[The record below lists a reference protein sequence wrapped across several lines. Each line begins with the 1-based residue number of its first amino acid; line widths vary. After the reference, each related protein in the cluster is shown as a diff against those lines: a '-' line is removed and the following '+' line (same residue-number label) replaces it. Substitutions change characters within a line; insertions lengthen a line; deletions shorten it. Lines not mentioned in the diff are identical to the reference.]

1 MSGARSAGWK
11 GAPLALF
18 AILLSGWVAG
28 RAVLW
33 EAPFA
38 SELPRL
44 VIANAL
50 PPAPGERA
58 PLHGPTQRQ
67 PIRDERA
74 DLVQRPA
81 RPGGNASQR
90 VAAAG
95 RSTPAMLAQG
105 AGAVTPAPPPVPVSP
120 ITPGLRP
127 SPPREGI
134 TARPKR
140 WSLDAWGFWRQGSD
154 AAPIAQSRVP
164 IYGASQIGAIAQY
177 RLAPSKGSDPRAYA
191 RAYRAMV
198 PRGESE
204 LALGASLRPL
214 ARLPVRAFAEVRYT
228 DAEILTEWR
237 PALFVVS
244 ELPPQPLP
252 GGFQL
257 EAYGQAG
264 WVGGEF
270 ATGFADGQ
278 VVAVR
283 EVTRFAPFGGTALR
297 LSAGAGAWGGIQRD
311 ASRVDVGP
319 SVRFEWTMGR
329 VPARLSVDWREQV
342 SGDAAPQSGL
352 AATLAT
358 GF

>member
-1 MSGARSAGWK
+1 MAQVDERDSPSAVAPSFPLPSALHGGQEQLLRGLRPAPRVVGAVGREAEAISDPLRSAPP
-11 GAPLALF
+11 GAA
-18 AILLSGWVAG
+18 
-28 RAVLW
+28 
-33 EAPFA
+33 
-38 SELPRL
+38 
-44 VIANAL
+44 
-50 PPAPGERA
+50 
-58 PLHGPTQRQ
+58 
-67 PIRDERA
+67 
-74 DLVQRPA
+74 
-81 RPGGNASQR
+81 
-90 VAAAG
+90 
-95 RSTPAMLAQG
+95 
-105 AGAVTPAPPPVPVSP
+105 PVSP
-120 ITPGLRP
+120 ITPPALVLAAG
-127 SPPREGI
+127 
-134 TARPKR
+134 TASAKR